1 MGFSASLA
9 DFLVVAVLFETLDIL
24 LYLLVFQKTK
34 GANLLDTRLVGARP
48 SPLNGIVYCNFS
60 LVKRDFGFQL
70 LSIRVSETLRLVRDT
85 C

>member
-9 DFLVVAVLFETLDIL
+9 DFLVVAVLFKTLDIL
-24 LYLLVFQKTK
+24 LYLLVSQKTK

-60 LVKRDFGFQL
+60 LGL

>member
-1 MGFSASLA
+1 M
-9 DFLVVAVLFETLDIL
+9 AVLFETLDIL
-24 LYLLVFQKTK
+24 LYLLVSQKTK

>member
-1 MGFSASLA
+1 M
-9 DFLVVAVLFETLDIL
+9 AVLFKTLDIL
-24 LYLLVFQKTK
+24 LYLLVSQKTK
-34 GANLLDTRLVGARP
+34 GTNLLDTRLVGARP